1 MWIKLFDK
9 YEISE
14 AGIVRNTK
22 SGREVKQFL
31 GKDGYFRIQIAGK
44 TRTVHRL
51 VALNFVPADVGKDFV
66 NHKDGNK
73 QNNHVSN
80 LEWCT
85 RSENLKHAYDHG
97 LKNSNGMKNGRSKLT
112 EKDVAFIRT
121 HHVRRDNVFGT
132 NALAKRFGVARQTIS
147 AVVSGQNW
155 IQQLPYSE
163 IITGGEDDG

>member
-1 MWIKLFDK
+1 MWVNIFDK

-14 AGIVRNTK
+14 TGIVRNTK

-51 VALNFVPADVGKDFV
+51 VALTFIPAEVGKDFV
-66 NHKDGNK
+66 NHKDGDK
-73 QNNHVSN
+73 TNNHVSN

-85 RSENLKHAYDHG
+85 RSENLKHAYVHG
-97 LKNSNGMKNGRSKLT
+97 LKNSNGVKNGRSKLT
-112 EKDVAFIRT
+112 EADVNFIRT
-121 HHVRRDNVFGT
+121 HHISGDKNFGST
-132 NALAKRFGVARQTIS
+132 ALAKKFGGARQTIS

-155 IQQLPYSE
+155 IRELPYSE
-163 IITGGEDDG
+163 LITGE